1 VVEGEEG
8 TGTQS
13 ATPLPHPQISSHS
26 FWILGLIF
34 FLLHKKPWENHWFLD
49 LYIYFLHKKPQG
61 NSAGG
66 YGTVY
71 RVKRKG
77 DGQLFAIKCNLPP
90 SVLPSL
96 SPSCACFM
104 RMKEAAAAAAA
115 HIQTNRKCFLSS
127 LTCSTV
133 FHYSLSNKLLF

>member
-1 VVEGEEG
+1 LQAEIEQ
-8 TGTQS
+8 TQACS
-13 ATPLPHPQISSHS
+13 
-26 FWILGLIF
+26 WIQGLRGIIF

-133 FHYSLSNKLLF
+133 FHFSLSNKLLF